1 MFDVAA
7 IGEILIDFT
16 PNGISNTGNILL
28 ERNPGGAPANV
39 LAALSKLGSKTAFIG
54 KVGDD
59 QFGKFLEKTLIE
71 NRIDTRGLRF
81 SNQVPTTLAFVH
93 LSPDG
98 ERSFSFYRNPGAD
111 MMLEAKEIQ
120 EEIIK
125 ESNILHFGSIS
136 LTDEPARSATFEAIR
151 IAKENGLIISYDP
164 NLRPLLWKS
173 MNHAKKEIKGCLK
186 YADIL
191 KISEEELEFITDE
204 SDLKKGTNILE
215 QLGISL
221 IFVTRGPKGT
231 YYRYA
236 GKTGSINT
244 YDIKVVDTTGAGD
257 AFLGAALYKLKDL
270 KLSSLKSLTIE
281 KVEEIIDFANAAGA
295 LTTTG
300 KGAIPSVPSMSEIID
315 CIRNVPRLLLE

>member
-1 MFDVAA
+1 
-7 IGEILIDFT
+7 
-16 PNGISNTGNILL
+16 
-28 ERNPGGAPANV
+28 
-39 LAALSKLGSKTAFIG
+39 
-54 KVGDD
+54 
-59 QFGKFLEKTLIE
+59 
-71 NRIDTRGLRF
+71 
-81 SNQVPTTLAFVH
+81 VPTTLAFVH